1 VGDLFLDNRE
11 IKLEVINLL
20 KTLPVY
26 FTNSAGI
33 QHTIRCP
40 YCGDSKNQSHGH
52 FSIKIDIDNDN
63 EPMLFR
69 CFKCDVSGILT
80 NDVLEEIGI
89 DVSNDMAN
97 TIGKFNKSTT
107 KSQPGIITKPLDYN
121 VPIYSDT
128 YINRRKLI
136 YLNDRLGLNLTYGDC
151 NRIKCILNFYDFIKL
166 NNIEYLPDIKS
177 TKIDLLNN
185 NYIGFLSCN
194 NNMIVF
200 RNIYNDKYR
209 RYEKVKLNNR
219 VINPNSFYII
229 PNTFNMLYTDDMH
242 IHIAEGIMDI
252 LSIYYNLKDKDDY
265 NNFYFASCGFGSNV
279 IIKYALSIGLN
290 TNLIVHLYSDNDKTN
305 ADHLKYLNKIRN
317 SGLVWIKKLIVHRNI
332 YNGEKDYGVPK
343 SNIDD
348 SIFTLKLD
356 I

>member
-242 IHIAEGIMDI
+242 IHR
-252 LSIYYNLKDKDDY
+252 
-265 NNFYFASCGFGSNV
+265 
-279 IIKYALSIGLN
+279 LN